1 MSELIPRHG
10 GYRKLK
16 SFQVA
21 QLCYDITVRFC
32 DKYIDKR
39 SRTHDQMVQ
48 AARSGVQNI
57 AEVSQAS
64 ATS

>member
-21 QLCYDITVRFC
+21 QLVYERLFRVRTA
-32 DKYIDKR
+32 R
-39 SRTHDQMVQ
+39 RRTQ
-48 AARSGVQNI
+48 R
-57 AEVSQAS
+57 
-64 ATS
+64 